1 MIQEINIPYIPT
13 RKLVAWTLGATAVV
27 GAFWLLIRFQYV
39 VPLLLAAVILSTA
52 VRPGVSWLETK
63 GIARPVGIVIIF
75 SVVGVLLGLLIW
87 YSIPVLGQQVAAMGR
102 SLNEGYKLLIDR
114 LHWVP
119 NILVQRFL
127 VVLPDDLAQLLP
139 NTAAISETELSMP
152 AAENRGEYLLT
163 TAVQFVTILMLTFY
177 WTLEGNFLKHSFF
190 LLVPLEKREDTRE
203 LISHIETKV
212 RDYLLGQ
219 GILCLIIG
227 VLAFIAYLIIGLPNA
242 LLLAVFAGLL
252 EAVPIIG
259 PFLGAVP
266 AMVIGL
272 SISPASALWVLVATA
287 IIQQLENSFLVP
299 RVMKRAIGIRPLVTL
314 LALLAFGSLFGVLGA
329 LIALPL
335 AAVLQLLLDR
345 YLLNQENLPA
355 RQIGRDQYSS
365 MLYQTNQ
372 LVHDVRH
379 YIRHKEG
386 VPSAATDAIEDEL
399 EEIALDL
406 ENYLALRSRSNHS

>member
-52 VRPGVSWLETK
+52 VSPGVSWLETK

-87 YSIPVLGQQVAAMGR
+87 YSIPILGQQVAAMGR

-355 RQIGRDQYSS
+355 QQIGRDQYSS

-372 LVHDVRH
+372 LVQDVRH